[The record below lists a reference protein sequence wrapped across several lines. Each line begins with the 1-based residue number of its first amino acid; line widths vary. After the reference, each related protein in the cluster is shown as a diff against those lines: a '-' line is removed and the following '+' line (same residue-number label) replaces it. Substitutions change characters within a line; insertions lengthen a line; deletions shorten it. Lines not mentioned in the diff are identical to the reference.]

1 MTISEV
7 GSLKGAFLA
16 SSDGIIFYIL
26 QLEAIKLCF
35 LFVYRGSTTLSPR
48 GSKIRKVL
56 SPMSAT
62 NNYDNVF
69 ISPSFSKLQ
78 SPIRVSADNVLI
90 DLVDEPRY
98 SDMKW
103 SKRFEN
109 NSKPVAY
116 TVDLTAPKSAS
127 SKTPENKKNGYEY
140 VTRFSSTLDSLTT
153 KSPIQNRL
161 KHRTKFSPI
170 FKTPK
175 YSSSRL
181 NTPSLDY
188 SIRLDEKRQY
198 QMLLDNHAQNNSSI
212 YGTPVGSLFNRS
224 RMLVDLARTPN
235 RKPLEIIDLTNDAG
249 KLSTKDTVI
258 KILDDF
264 ETDPAPIE
272 DSDSDVEI
280 LPSPPSPKPFFKIR
294 PVNTL
299 KTVVDTSKVA
309 REEWLSDL

>member
-1 MTISEV
+1 M
-7 GSLKGAFLA
+7 L
-16 SSDGIIFYIL
+16 
-26 QLEAIKLCF
+26 
-35 LFVYRGSTTLSPR
+35 VYRGSTAFSPR
-48 GSKIRKVL
+48 GPKIRKAL
-56 SPMSAT
+56 SPMSA
-62 NNYDNVF
+62 NNYDNIF
-69 ISPSFSKLQ
+69 ISSSSKLQ
-78 SPIRVSADNVLI
+78 NPIRVSADNVLI
-90 DLVDEPRY
+90 DLVDEPVTKY

-103 SKRFEN
+103 SKRLES
-109 NSKPVAY
+109 NSKPIAY
-116 TVDLTAPKSAS
+116 TVDLTVPKNSSAR
-127 SKTPENKKNGYEY
+127 TPETKKNGYEY

-161 KHRTKFSPI
+161 KHRSKFSPI

-188 SIRLDEKRQY
+188 SIRLDDKRKY
-198 QMLLDNHAQNNSSI
+198 QMLLDSFAKNNSLNNTSI
-212 YGTPVGSLFNRS
+212 YGTPVGSFNRS

-235 RKPLEIIDLTNDAG
+235 KKSLEVIDLTNDTG

-264 ETDPAPIE
+264 DSDPAAIE

-280 LPSPPSPKPFFKIR
+280 LPNPPSPKPFFKIR

-309 REEWLSDL
+309 REEWLIDV